1 MDVSHLNYSKKL
13 TVMLD
18 ASSIFYLAMFTLTAG
33 LVVGS
38 VQYARVRRSQKRDRR
53 YDRGSSRARRAF
65 R

>member
-1 MDVSHLNYSKKL
+1 MDVSLLEDSNKE

-53 YDRGSSRARRAF
+53 YDRWSTRASRRSR
-65 R
+65 